1 MWMAGAVLVAYTL
14 SVITTS
20 ATNIVLNCAI
30 WSGLNDHVV
39 GALRLLTSWIVW
51 VGAAAAAYW
60 VLGRRFLWLDR
71 AVHACMQ
78 RPVLSGLGLS
88 IGLEFLT

>member
-30 WSGLNDHVV
+30 WSGLKM
-39 GALRLLTSWIVW
+39 T
-51 VGAAAAAYW
+51 
-60 VLGRRFLWLDR
+60 
-71 AVHACMQ
+71 M
-78 RPVLSGLGLS
+78 
-88 IGLEFLT
+88 